1 MDPSRQAGVMMG
13 TKDLKADVKM
23 REMQKRYLFS
33 KEPPTHLSNA
43 IFISIC
49 SRSAGLKAAQ
59 AVITA
64 STFMD
69 QGIYQMK
76 LGLLSTAYKSFT
88 EAIENDPED
97 VSPLVDINEI
107 LEIVICLAINHT
119 LMYQTLLSIFLKESL
134 QVWRSRC
141 LTR

>member
-13 TKDLKADVKM
+13 TKDLKNDVKM

-33 KEPPTHLSNA
+33 KESPTNLLNA
-43 IFISIC
+43 IFTSFYY
-49 SRSAGLKAAQ
+49 RSAGLKAAQ

-64 STFMD
+64 TTYMD

-76 LGLLSTAYKSFT
+76 LGLFSTAYKSFT

-97 VSPLVDINEI
+97 VSPLVDIYGI
-107 LEIVICLAINHT
+107 LEIVIYGQLIIHLCTKH
-119 LMYQTLLSIFLKESL
+119 
-134 QVWRSRC
+134 C
-141 LTR
+141 